1 MFGKR
6 INEVISRPSGELLER
21 FRKYA
26 TPDICDAQIV
36 YDAMDPRIKP
46 WIGNGTVIGPAFT
59 VKVPD
64 GEGDIVAKAID
75 MAQEGDVIVVAG
87 HGNCTVSYWGD
98 KRSVK
103 AYKKGIA
110 GVVVDGAFRD
120 FADCEKVG
128 FPVFAKG
135 LTMPTALKTGRGEI
149 NVPVSC
155 GGVVVNPGD
164 IVMGDVNGVC
174 VIAAEYA
181 EEILETLEGRR
192 S

>member
-1 MFGKR
+1 MYGKR
-6 INEVISRPSGELLER
+6 INEIVVRPSKKLLEQ
-21 FRKYA
+21 FRDYA
-26 TPDICDAQIV
+26 TPDICDAEIV
-36 YDAMDPRIKP
+36 YDAMDPQIKP
-46 WIGNGTVIGPAFT
+46 WVGKETVIGPAFT
-59 VKVPD
+59 VKVPN

-75 MAQEGDVIVVAG
+75 MAQEGDVIVIAG
-87 HGNCTVSYWGD
+87 HGNCGVSYWGD
-98 KRSVK
+98 KRSAK
-103 AYKKGIA
+103 AHGKGIA

-120 FADCEKVG
+120 FGDCEKVG

-174 VIAAEYA
+174 VIPVEYA
-181 EEILETLEGRR
+181 VEILERLKNHM
-192 S
+192 